1 MSYYTQNSGKL
12 KDFLKEIQ
20 RVQTPSKVT
29 TDWLK
34 GLGFT
39 SSNDRAFPSILKRI
53 NFLQTDG
60 TPTSF
65 YIDFRDMTKSKVT
78 MAKALK
84 EGFSI
89 LYETYP
95 NAHEEPDEKIMNLF
109 KAKANLGERTANF
122 ATLTFKALCEFA
134 DFSALGSGETPPT
147 KPPELIA
154 PTTPPSPQPT
164 ITLTPEQISGLVMQK
179 RELGVNIN
187 IQVTLPETTDA
198 DVYDKIFAALKKH
211 FFSE

>member
-20 RVQTPSKVT
+20 RVQTPTKAT
-29 TDWLK
+29 TDWLR

-39 SSNDRAFPSILKRI
+39 SSNDLAFLRVLKQI

-60 TPTSF
+60 TPTPY
-65 YIDFRDMTKSKVT
+65 YIDFRDMTKSKVI

-95 NAHEEPDEKIMNLF
+95 NAHEEPDDKIKNQF
-109 KAKANLGERTANF
+109 KAKVNLGERTATF
-122 ATLTFKALCEFA
+122 ATLTFRTLCEFA
-134 DFSALGSGETPPT
+134 DFTALESGISPTPPS
-147 KPPELIA
+147 PEPVA
-154 PTTPPSPQPT
+154 PTLQPSPQPT
-164 ITLTPEQISGLVMQK
+164 ITLTADQISGLTTQK

-187 IQVTLPETTDA
+187 IQVSLPETTDA